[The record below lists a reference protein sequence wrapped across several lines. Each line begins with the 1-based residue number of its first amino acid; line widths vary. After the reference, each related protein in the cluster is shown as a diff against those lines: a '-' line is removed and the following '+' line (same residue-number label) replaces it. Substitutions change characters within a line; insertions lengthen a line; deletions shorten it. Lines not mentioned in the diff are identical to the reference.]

1 MEKCF
6 LSTDHSSIM
15 VCQWL
20 VIHFGQYIYPSKW
33 QQQIPWFNNP
43 IFVTTWHLCHGPMHA
58 LSLCHNIT
66 CMHVQ
71 DNSCL
76 TLGGLCLNS
85 FPLEFHFC
93 STNLKHCKTFRSTK
107 MGVPKCNDSC
117 VNRILYL
124 THIFMVC
131 HVWSCNCC
139 WHIIDILSLLLA
151 FYKTIYMCQIKIVI
165 YMRPFIWELA

>member
-1 MEKCF
+1 
-6 LSTDHSSIM
+6 M

-20 VIHFGQYIYPSKW
+20 VVHFGQYIYPPKW

-43 IFVTTWHLCHGPMHA
+43 IFVTTWHLSHGPMHA

-76 TLGGLCLNS
+76 TLGGLCVNS
-85 FPLEFHFC
+85 FPLAFHFC
-93 STNLKHCKTFRSTK
+93 PTNLKHFKTFRSTK
-107 MGVPKCNDSC
+107 MGAPKCNRSC

-124 THIFMVC
+124 THMIIVC
-131 HVWSCNCC
+131 HVWSWNCC
-139 WHIIDILSLLLA
+139 WH
-151 FYKTIYMCQIKIVI
+151 
-165 YMRPFIWELA
+165 